1 MLFYVVLIVL
11 CLFIWQCSV
20 CKNAK
25 GSYEM
30 VSKTNKVF
38 NYDER
43 MIESVFFTAINWDKN
58 SEGITEEYYDGF
70 NIYLDSVNY
79 GKNGQRV

>member
-1 MLFYVVLIVL
+1 
-11 CLFIWQCSV
+11 
-20 CKNAK
+20 
-25 GSYEM
+25 M

-43 MIESVFFTAINWDKN
+43 MVERVFFTSINWDKN

-70 NIYLDSVNY
+70 NIYLDSVNF